1 MNRKSLSTFTIVIC
15 AAACIFM
22 AFYVIKDIAL
32 PLLNEK
38 ISEKPEN
45 YVYTIEDVDGEILE
59 LINKNVERYAYEQ
72 LEEQSKEV
80 YKNLLYGM
88 LSFAEEIDLEQ
99 YKMSVDDLKICFTSI
114 RNDYPELFWIDSY
127 YNVYYSGNLVT
138 DFMPQYTTD
147 REDAA
152 KMSKNI
158 AKIRDNLIAGT
169 DGATDYEKAL
179 YIFNYLVDYTNYD
192 ILSYEKY
199 LSSEYDEGISLSS
212 GIYGTLVTGKA
223 LCEGYSKSF
232 QYLVQAAGL
241 DCIYVTGTADGEGH
255 AWNYVRL
262 EKSYYAVDVTWCDP
276 KGDEEIKTYAYFL
289 TDYDTIKESHTDE
302 MPYNLPAC
310 TGGKYNYYRYN
321 GYEMTVFSKDTL
333 EDMIY
338 KAYLEG
344 REIAEI
350 HCTNDGAYV
359 GLLNIIQ
366 TDELFECFEN
376 VFHETGRETGE
387 ISYGRVDKVRCV
399 RIVMP

>member
-22 AFYVIKDIAL
+22 AFYITKDIAL
-32 PLLNEK
+32 PLLKEK
-38 ISEKPEN
+38 ISGKPDN
-45 YVYTIEDVDGEILE
+45 YVYTKEDVNGDILE
-59 LINKNVERYAYEQ
+59 LVNENTERYAYEQ
-72 LEEQSKEV
+72 FEEKSKEV

-99 YKMSVDDLKICFTSI
+99 YQMSVDEIKACFTGI
-114 RNDYPELFWIDSY
+114 RNDYPELFWVDSF

-147 REDAA
+147 PKNAV

-158 AKIRDNLIAGT
+158 VKIKDNLLAGT

-179 YIFNYLVDYTNYD
+179 YIFDYLVDYTSYD
-192 ILSYEKY
+192 LSSYEKY
-199 LSSEYDEGISLSS
+199 LSGGHEGEISLPS

-232 QYLVQAAGL
+232 QYLAQAAGL

-262 EKSYYAVDVTWCDP
+262 ENSYYAVDVTWCDP
-276 KGDEEIKTYAYFL
+276 KGEEEIKTYAYFL
-289 TDYDTIKESHTDE
+289 TNYDAIKESHTDD
-302 MPYNLPAC
+302 MPYDLPAC
-310 TGGKYNYYRYN
+310 MGGKYNYYRYN
-321 GYEMTVFSKDTL
+321 GYEMSVFSREAL
-333 EDMIY
+333 ENMIY

-344 REIAEI
+344 KDIVEI

-359 GLLNIIQ
+359 GLLSMMQ
-366 TDELFECFEN
+366 TDELFECFEK
-376 VFHETGRETGE
+376 VFRETGKETGE
-387 ISYGRVDKVRCV
+387 ISYGRVDKVKCV
-399 RIVMP
+399 RIAMP